1 MTKTSTTQAVLPVDE
16 VVAAACELARAGR
29 WQRASALLDAAATA
43 EPHGRAALAVA
54 GAEIALEHDWFCG
67 TDTAATRIA
76 AAYKALAE
84 TTAPVGVWDLDFV
97 RLRHTYFRLLLGDGT
112 FRFGPAGKDPAEL
125 AELRRCAQ
133 ELCERADDD
142 VRRGWARM
150 YLGLIVDN
158 LFAEREAAPAHYEL
172 ALSAGESGDDLLAR
186 EALRHLGDHDHDDLD
201 HTRARERW
209 TRATALGARAGNVP
223 GTLSQQLLLAV
234 LARDRGDEAGAAALA
249 TEVARWAGAIGAVR
263 IEAQATGFL
272 AGVDPTAGP
281 EDES

>member
-1 MTKTSTTQAVLPVDE
+1 MTKTSTTQAVVPVDE
-16 VVAAACELARAGR
+16 VVAAARELARAGR

-43 EPHGRAALAVA
+43 EPHGRAALALA
-54 GAEIALEHDWFCG
+54 EAEIALEHDWFCG
-67 TDTAATRIA
+67 TDTA
-76 AAYKALAE
+76 LAE
-84 TTAPVGVWDLDFV
+84 PTAPVGVWDLDFV
-97 RLRHTYFRLLLGDGT
+97 RLRHSYFRLLLGDDT
-112 FRFGPAGKDPAEL
+112 FRFGPAGKDLAEL
-125 AELRRCAQ
+125 AEVRRSAQ

-158 LFAEREAAPAHYEL
+158 LFAERDAAPAHYEL
-172 ALSAGESGDDLLAR
+172 ALSAGESGDNLLAR

-201 HTRARERW
+201 HARARERW

-234 LARDRGDEAGAAALA
+234 LARDHGDEAGATALA
-249 TEVARWAGAIGAVR
+249 TEVARWAAAIGAVR

-281 EDES
+281 EEDS